1 MCDIIQCGSN
11 DYAELVGIW
20 ERSVRATHDFLTNE
34 AIEEI
39 KKILVPEY
47 FPQVELYATLDNGAL
62 TGFIGV
68 SGEKIEMLFVDSD
81 YLRQGIGSRLIDFA
95 IRKGA
100 VTVDVNEQ
108 NPSALDFYTA
118 KGFRTISR
126 DDVDDAGRPYPI
138 LHLSL

>member
-1 MCDIIQCGSN
+1 MWDIIQCGSN

-68 SGEKIEMLFVDSD
+68 SGEKIEMLFVDSY

-95 IRKGA
+95 ISKGA

-118 KGFRTISR
+118 KGFRTIR

-138 LHLSL
+138 VHLSL

>member
-1 MCDIIQCGSN
+1 MCDIIRCGG
-11 DYAELVGIW
+11 DEYAELVGIW
-20 ERSVRATHDFLTNE
+20 ERSVRATHSFLTDE
-34 AIEEI
+34 AIDEI
-39 KKILVPEY
+39 KKMLVPEY
-47 FPQVELYATLDNGAL
+47 FPQVELYATEDNGTL
-62 TGFIGV
+62 TGFIGL
-68 SGEKIEMLFVDSD
+68 SGEKIEMLFVDRD

-108 NPSALDFYTA
+108 NPSALDFYSA